1 MRLTALAVLVA
12 LGATACGG
20 GDKNANAAPAAAAPA
35 AQPAATSA
43 TPAAPAGPV
52 VEVKMTGNGTS
63 QASFEPKTLTIAP
76 GTTVRFINV
85 TGGPHNISFF
95 GDSIPAGAAAVLN
108 AAMANRIDNLEGA
121 LLTNPNDHY
130 DVSFAGAPEGTYKG
144 FCLPH
149 QALGMKITITVKK

>member
-1 MRLTALAVLVA
+1 MRLTALAALVA
-12 LGATACGG
+12 LGAAACGG
-20 GDKNANAAPAAAAPA
+20 GDKNANAAPAAA
-35 AQPAATSA
+35 
-43 TPAAPAGPV
+43 TPAASTPATTTPAAATGPV
-52 VEVKMTGNGTS
+52 VEVKMTGNGTT

-85 TGGPHNISFF
+85 VGGPHNVSFF
-95 GDSIPAGAAAVLN
+95 KDSIPAGAEAVLN

-121 LLTNPNDHY
+121 LLVNANDHY
-130 DVSFAGAPEGTYKG
+130 DVSFAGAPEGVYKG

>member
-12 LGATACGG
+12 LGAAACGG
-20 GDKNANAAPAAAAPA
+20 GDKNANAAPAAAT
-35 AQPAATSA
+35 PAATPAASTT

-76 GTTVRFINV
+76 GTTVRFVNV
-85 TGGPHNISFF
+85 VGGPHNISFF
-95 GDSIPAGAAAVLN
+95 KDSIPAGAEAVLN
-108 AAMANRIDNLEGA
+108 AAMANRIDNLEGS
-121 LLTNPNDHY
+121 LLINANDHY
-130 DVSFAGAPEGTYKG
+130 DVSFAGAPEGVYKG

-149 QALGMKITITVKK
+149 QALGMRIAITIKK

>member
-12 LGATACGG
+12 LGAAACGG
-20 GDKNANAAPAAAAPA
+20 DKKADAAPAAQAPA
-35 AQPAATSA
+35 AQPAATTS
-43 TPAAPAGPV
+43 AAPAGPV

-76 GTTVRFINV
+76 GTTVRFTNV
-85 TGGPHNISFF
+85 VGGPHNVSFF
-95 GDSIPAGAAAVLN
+95 KDSIPAGAEAVLN

-121 LLTNPNDHY
+121 LLVNANDHY
-130 DVSFAGAPEGTYKG
+130 DVSFANAPECVYKG

-149 QALGMKITITVKK
+149 QALGMKFTITVKK